1 MRVAVGFSLIGGG
14 WCVAPCSV
22 GSMRKKSDMTDG
34 FGPWTR
40 HVLKM
45 YRREVQD
52 DCLIVFTVGLIF
64 VPLLVLSVFMPF
76 WAAKIWVEGI
86 GGEFA
91 FNAAVALLIALVVS
105 VPATVI
111 LGVVFIR
118 RVKLVLRF
126 RRVRDGVRGFVGEGR
141 PVAALKYGVK
151 HWTHGALRGPSSE
164 GARTVGEFLDG
175 LDYVDERELVGK
187 I

>member
-1 MRVAVGFSLIGGG
+1 MCAVTFLRGASISGGVCEQLNNHG
-14 WCVAPCSV
+14 RWIS
-22 GSMRKKSDMTDG
+22 GSTG
-34 FGPWTR
+34 

-64 VPLLVLSVFMPF
+64 VPLLVFSAFMPF

-91 FNAAVALLIALVVS
+91 FNTVVALLIALVVS

-111 LGVVFIR
+111 LGVMLVR
-118 RVKLVLRF
+118 HVKLVLWF
-126 RRVRDGVRGFVGEGR
+126 RRVRDGVRGFVDEGR

-151 HWTHGALRGPSSE
+151 YWTHGVLRGPAGE
-164 GARTVGEFLDG
+164 GARTVGEFLEG
-175 LDYVDERELVGK
+175 LDYVDERELVGR

>member
-1 MRVAVGFSLIGGG
+1 MA
-14 WCVAPCSV
+14 
-22 GSMRKKSDMTDG
+22 DG

-40 HVLKM
+40 HVLKT

-52 DCLIVFTVGLIF
+52 DCLVVFTVGLIF
-64 VPLLVLSVFMPF
+64 VPLLVLSVLMPF
-76 WAAKIWVEGI
+76 WAVKIWVEGT

-91 FNAAVALLIALVVS
+91 FNAVVSLLIALVVS

-111 LGVVFIR
+111 LGVVFVR
-118 RVKLVLRF
+118 HVKLVLWF
-126 RRVRDGVRGFVGEGR
+126 SRVRDGVRGFVDEGR

-151 HWTHGALRGPSSE
+151 HWTHGVLRGPAGE
-164 GARTVGEFLDG
+164 GACTVGEFLDG

>member
-1 MRVAVGFSLIGGG
+1 
-14 WCVAPCSV
+14 
-22 GSMRKKSDMTDG
+22 MTDG

-52 DCLIVFTVGLIF
+52 DCLVVFTVGLIF

-76 WAAKIWVEGI
+76 WSEKIWVEGT

-105 VPATVI
+105 VPATII
-111 LGVVFIR
+111 LGVVFVR
-118 RVKLVLRF
+118 HVKLVLRF
-126 RRVRDGVRGFVGEGR
+126 RRVRDGVREYVDEGN

-151 HWTHGALRGPSSE
+151 HWTHGPLRGPAGE
-164 GARTVGEFLDG
+164 GARTAGEFLDR

>member
-1 MRVAVGFSLIGGG
+1 M
-14 WCVAPCSV
+14 P
-22 GSMRKKSDMTDG
+22 DG
-34 FGPWTR
+34 FGPWTK

-52 DCLIVFTVGLIF
+52 DCLIVFTVVMIF
-64 VPLLVLSVFMPF
+64 IPLLVSSVAVPF
-76 WAAKIWVEGI
+76 WAATIWIEGT
-86 GGEFA
+86 GGEYA

-105 VPATVI
+105 APAMII
-111 LGVVFIR
+111 LGVVFVR
-118 RVKLVLRF
+118 HVKLVLRF
-126 RRVRDGVRGFVGEGR
+126 SRVRDGVRGFVDEGR

-151 HWTHGALRGPSSE
+151 HWTHGVLRGPSGE
-164 GARTVGEFLDG
+164 GACTVGEFLDG